1 MTVLQISAAA
11 LLIALTPVAMPAAP
25 AKADQSLCQTN
36 CAGNS
41 LCEFWQNILCA

>member
-11 LLIALTPVAMPAAP
+11 LLIALTPAAMPTGRAGP
-25 AKADQSLCQTN
+25 DQSLCQTN

-41 LCEFWQNILCA
+41 LCEFWQDMLCR